1 MNKHIVSAICGCLFF
16 VHGFS
21 QDKNIEE
28 VLNEIEQN
36 NTELKG
42 YKSFIES
49 QQLENRSNNNLP
61 DPQLSS
67 YYMPFGNNATGD
79 YTEYEI
85 SQSFEFPTVYG
96 ARSKWNDL
104 KSTQLQTSYAKK
116 RQEILLSVKE
126 LLIEIAF
133 SQKQKAIE
141 TERKTQSKQV
151 FEQIQE
157 LFNKEQIGILDL
169 NKAKIA
175 WIQEQFVVQ
184 QIESEIQILLSK
196 LKTLNGGKAIDDSLE
211 AGISLPIEVGKEE
224 GLWQEKIANDPAL
237 QELKAAE
244 TASLQKVTLEKNKV
258 LPNIAVG
265 YNYQGVSSSN
275 YSGFYGG
282 ISIPLWSSKNKVK
295 AAQANYDYQQSN
307 TLLITTS
314 LYAQFQ
320 ETYNRYELMLI
331 KYNEYRT
338 TMDNLKSEDLLFK
351 AYMLGEY
358 SFMDYYLELQFYRNA
373 LDKMLQMEK
382 ELELLQ
388 AQLLKHQL

>member
-16 VHGFS
+16 VNGFS

-28 VLNEIEQN
+28 LLNEIEQN

-61 DPQLSS
+61 DPQLSG
-67 YYMPFGNNATGD
+67 YYLPFGDNATGD

-85 SQSFEFPTVYG
+85 SQSFEFPTVYA
-96 ARSKWNDL
+96 ARGKWNESKL
-104 KSTQLQTSYAKK
+104 QQLESAYSKK
-116 RQEILLSVKE
+116 RQEVLLKAKNTLLE
-126 LLIEIAF
+126 LTFL
-133 SQKQKAIE
+133 QKQKVIE

-151 FEQIQE
+151 FDQIKV
-157 LFNKEQIGILDL
+157 LFDKEQIGILDL

-175 WIQEQFVVQ
+175 WIQEQFVVE

-196 LKTLNGGKAIDDSLE
+196 LAALNGSKTVT
-211 AGISLPIEVGKEE
+211 GISVQNVLPIEIGTMES
-224 GLWQEKIANDPAL
+224 LWLEKLANDPLL
-237 QELKAAE
+237 QELKSNEA
-244 TASLQKVTLEKNKV
+244 ASLQKIKLEKNMV

-265 YNYQGVSSSN
+265 YNYQGVSGSN

-282 ISIPLWSSKNKVK
+282 ISIPLWGSKNKVK

-314 LYAQFQ
+314 LYTQFQ
-320 ETYNRYELMLI
+320 ETFNRYELMRS
-331 KYNEYRT
+331 KYDEYQL
-338 TMDNLKSEDLLFK
+338 TMSDLDTENLLFK
-351 AYMLGEY
+351 AYMLGEF
-358 SFMDYYLELQFYRNA
+358 SFMDYYVELQFYRNA

-382 ELELLQ
+382 ELELLK

>member
-1 MNKHIVSAICGCLFF
+1 MNKHIVSAIFGCLFF

-28 VLNEIEQN
+28 VLIEIEQN

-61 DPQLSS
+61 DPQLSG
-67 YYMPFGNNATGD
+67 YYLPFGDNATGD
-79 YTEYEI
+79 YTEYEV

-116 RQEILLSVKE
+116 RQEILLSAKE

-133 SQKQKAIE
+133 LQKQKAIE

-151 FEQIQE
+151 FDQIQE

-211 AGISLPIEVGKEE
+211 AKISLPIEVGKEE
-224 GLWQEKIANDPAL
+224 GLWQEKLANDPAV

-244 TASLQKVTLEKNKV
+244 TASLQKVKLERNKV
-258 LPNIAVG
+258 LPNIALG

-282 ISIPLWSSKNKVK
+282 LSIPLWNSKNKVK

-314 LYAQFQ
+314 IYTQFQ
-320 ETYNRYELMLI
+320 ETYNRYELMLK

-338 TMDNLKSEDLLFK
+338 TMDNLNSEDLLFK

-358 SFMDYYLELQFYRNA
+358 SFMDYYVELQFYRNA

-382 ELELLQ
+382 ELELLK